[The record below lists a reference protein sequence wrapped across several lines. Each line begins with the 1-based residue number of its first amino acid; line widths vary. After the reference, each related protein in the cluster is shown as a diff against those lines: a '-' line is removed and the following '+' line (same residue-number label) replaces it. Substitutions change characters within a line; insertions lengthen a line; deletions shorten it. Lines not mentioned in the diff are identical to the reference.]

1 MEPITVKIKRNMMED
16 CQDQKALVFHLFEEA
31 GVSYEKL
38 KSGVVSAKKI
48 IESDHIEYTWIPG
61 EVA

>member
-1 MEPITVKIKRNMMED
+1 MED